1 MPFSLI
7 PFMLLII
14 PMLEIATFV
23 VIGGQIGV
31 FPTLGMIVVT
41 AIIGTILLR
50 VQGFGLIRKIQSDI
64 DGGKMPARELVHGVM
79 IAIAGI
85 LLLTPGFVTDT
96 CGFLLFV
103 PPIRDAVWQFAKSR
117 INIVNV
123 SSNRTQNPGGG
134 GDGDSPT
141 IDLDDADFKRE
152 PDADSPW
159 YDK

>member
-123 SSNRTQNPGGG
+123 GGSRNQNPSGGG
-134 GDGDSPT
+134 NGDGPT

>member
-23 VIGGQIGV
+23 VVGGQIGV
-31 FPTLGMIVVT
+31 FPTLAMIVVT
-41 AIIGTILLR
+41 AIIGSILLR
-50 VQGFGLIRKIQSDI
+50 VQGFGLIAKIQSDI
-64 DGGKMPARELVHGVM
+64 SRGKMPARELVHGVM

-103 PPIRDAVWQFAKSR
+103 PPIRDAVWHFAKSR
-117 INIVNV
+117 INIVNLRGGPDQSPTKGDA
-123 SSNRTQNPGGG
+123 SSG
-134 GDGDSPT
+134 PT
-141 IDLDDADFKRE
+141 IDLDEDDFKRE
-152 PDADSPW
+152 PDANSPW
-159 YDK
+159 SDK

>member
-117 INIVNV
+117 IKIVNV
-123 SSNRTQNPGGG
+123 SGSRNQNPSGGG
-134 GDGDSPT
+134 NGDGPT